1 MLNAMQVANSY
12 NRIDGTIAEIDMLC
26 DRARCNKEENT
37 TEINYVML
45 EIISQTLVGYKKL
58 MEHILKKTEI

>member
-1 MLNAMQVANSY
+1 MLNAIQVANSY
-12 NRIDGTIAEIDMLC
+12 KRIDGTISEVDMLR
-26 DRARCNKEENT
+26 DRAKCNDDGD

-58 MEHILKKTEI
+58 MEHILTNTEI

>member
-12 NRIDGTIAEIDMLC
+12 NRIDGTITEIDMLR
-26 DRARCNKEENT
+26 DRARCNKEGNT
-37 TEINYVML
+37 TEVNYVML
-45 EIISQTLVGYKKL
+45 EIIYETLVGYKKL

>member
-26 DRARCNKEENT
+26 QRARCNEDGDA
-37 TEINYVML
+37 EINYVML
-45 EIISQTLVGYKKL
+45 EIISQTLGGYKKL

>member
-1 MLNAMQVANSY
+1 MLNAIQVANSY
-12 NRIDGTIAEIDMLC
+12 KRIDGTIAEVDMLLS
-26 DRARCNKEENT
+26 RAKCNDDGD

-58 MEHILKKTEI
+58 MEHILTKTEI